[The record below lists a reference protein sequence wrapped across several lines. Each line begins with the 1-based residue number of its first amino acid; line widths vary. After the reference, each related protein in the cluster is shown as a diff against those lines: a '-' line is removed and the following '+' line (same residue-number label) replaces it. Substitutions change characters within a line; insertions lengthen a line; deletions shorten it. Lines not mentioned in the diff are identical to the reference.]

1 MITLVFTKLSLGP
14 TLMHT
19 TAQVIYFCPAWFFSF
34 NFYKKT
40 VVNLMNHKFCYAI
53 RWQLRNHPFRTFP
66 NLWYPP
72 PPCLHTINKKVCL
85 FLRLGLDVIHGAT
98 LSSLCLTIVTVFAD
112 FPGVTSSL
120 CAIEKHFRSLDRTK
134 KLKSLQGA
142 GAIRPCGWP
151 VCRCTAGPP
160 WAAWTWC
167 GWSGWWGAIVETGLV
182 WCWIIWWLA
191 PWLAP
196 EFVIEATVSVSCG
209 CCCWGGCWGCRGCWV
224 CWPPLPS
231 CGGRLCRIS
240 GGAISYL

>member
-1 MITLVFTKLSLGP
+1 
-14 TLMHT
+14 
-19 TAQVIYFCPAWFFSF
+19 
-34 NFYKKT
+34 
-40 VVNLMNHKFCYAI
+40 MNHKFCFDI
-53 RWQLRNHPFRTFP
+53 RWQLRDYPFRTFP
-66 NLWYPP
+66 NFRNFWYPVP
-72 PPCLHTINKKVCL
+72 SPPCLQ
-85 FLRLGLDVIHGAT
+85 
-98 LSSLCLTIVTVFAD
+98 S
-112 FPGVTSSL
+112 
-120 CAIEKHFRSLDRTK
+120 TK

-167 GWSGWWGAIVETGLV
+167 GWFGWWGAIVETGLV
-182 WCWIIWWLA
+182 WCWIIWWFA

-196 EFVIEATVSVSCG
+196 ELVIEATVSVNCGG
-209 CCCWGGCWGCRGCWV
+209 CCWDGGWGCRGCWG

>member
-1 MITLVFTKLSLGP
+1 MTPEISAQFVCLSPKVSNFWKKSSLWMSVVRATGYSFLPCMTFLLLMSTKDLQQFRWIKL
-14 TLMHT
+14 
-19 TAQVIYFCPAWFFSF
+19 FFSTSVDSSGSIHLGRF
-34 NFYKKT
+34 LIFSIFDT
-40 VVNLMNHKFCYAI
+40 PLP
-53 RWQLRNHPFRTFP
+53 L
-66 NLWYPP
+66 
-72 PPCLHTINKKVCL
+72 VC
-85 FLRLGLDVIHGAT
+85 T
-98 LSSLCLTIVTVFAD
+98 QQ
-112 FPGVTSSL
+112 
-120 CAIEKHFRSLDRTK
+120 K

-142 GAIRPCGWP
+142 GATRPCGWP

-196 EFVIEATVSVSCG
+196 ELVIEATVSVSCG
-209 CCCWGGCWGCRGCWV
+209 CCCWGGCWGCKGCWV